1 MISIRNLYF
10 QYPSADFRLAIDD
23 LHIGPGEKVAL
34 VGPSGSGKTT
44 LLNLISGISLA
55 HGGTVRVFDQDIAQL
70 SDSDRRDF
78 RIAQIGFVFQRF
90 ELIEYLNVKDNILF
104 SFLINRSIALRPDV
118 LQQMQELTDAVGIAN
133 LLQRYPKQLSQ
144 GEKQR
149 VAICRALIRAPQL
162 ILADEPTGNLD
173 PVNKHGI
180 LDLMFNKLDAPER
193 SFVVVTHDETVA
205 NRCDRKVDFLNF
217 HRTGDEPTGAAP
229 PQPASDGGKQ

>member
-1 MISIRNLYF
+1 MISLQNLDF
-10 QYPSADFRLAIDD
+10 QYPAADFRLAIDD
-23 LHIGPGEKVAL
+23 LYISPGEKVAL

-55 HGGTVRVFDQDIAQL
+55 QGGTVRVFDQDIAQL
-70 SDSDRRDF
+70 SNSDRRDF

-104 SFLINRSIALRPDV
+104 PFLINRSIAVGPEV
-118 LQQMQELTDAVGIAN
+118 VQQMQELTNAVGIAN
-133 LLQRYPKQLSQ
+133 LRQRYPKQLSQ

-180 LDLMFNKLDAPER
+180 LDLMFNKLDAPDR

-205 NRCDRKVDFLNF
+205 NRCDRKIDFLNF
-217 HRTGDEPTGAAP
+217 HRTGDQPTGEAL
-229 PQPASDGGKQ
+229 QQRISDGENQ